1 MLDLPV
7 RGLEGAVG
15 EDAAVHHELPVRRRV
30 AEVAT
35 VGDDHPLLPFPIFHF
50 TLYTLVEALVHPVPD
65 AAADDHVGT
74 LEGVLV
80 VLQVAHRVH
89 HVVRVLA
96 EEVRPLRLRVGG
108 AATDMIDGRIH
119 VGVDVGGRPVALV
132 VRGTR
137 PVASVYRVVGR
148 LEVLAGARFVA
159 MAPEHDGRM
168 VLVALDHVHVAPY
181 RRKREARVVARRA
194 LPVSHA
200 VRLHVRLVHERDAV
214 QVAKVVPV
222 VVLRI
227 VRVAHERAVRALEEL
242 HVLLLA
248 RVRTVVP
255 VHRIRLMAVRAAEL
269 HLLAV
274 EAVASVDDLALAEPE
289 ECRNAFKRLA
299 VLDERKDELV
309 AVRSL
314 VAPEAGR
321 V

>member
-1 MLDLPV
+1 
-7 RGLEGAVG
+7 
-15 EDAAVHHELPVRRRV
+15 
-30 AEVAT
+30 
-35 VGDDHPLLPFPIFHF
+35 
-50 TLYTLVEALVHPVPD
+50 
-65 AAADDHVGT
+65 
-74 LEGVLV
+74 
-80 VLQVAHRVH
+80 
-89 HVVRVLA
+89 
-96 EEVRPLRLRVGG
+96 
-108 AATDMIDGRIH
+108 MIDGRIH
-119 VGVDVGGRPVALV
+119 VGVDVGGGPVALV

-137 PVASVYRVVGR
+137 PVARVHRLVGG

-159 MAPEHDGRM
+159 VAPEKDRRM

-181 RRKREARVVARRA
+181 RREREARVVARRA

-214 QVAKVVPV
+214 QVAEVVPV
-222 VVLRI
+222 VVLR
-227 VRVAHERAVRALEEL
+227 VVGVSDDRAVRALEEL

-274 EAVASVDDLALAEPE
+274 EAVAPVDDLALAEPE
-289 ECRNAFKRLA
+289 ERRNAFKRLA